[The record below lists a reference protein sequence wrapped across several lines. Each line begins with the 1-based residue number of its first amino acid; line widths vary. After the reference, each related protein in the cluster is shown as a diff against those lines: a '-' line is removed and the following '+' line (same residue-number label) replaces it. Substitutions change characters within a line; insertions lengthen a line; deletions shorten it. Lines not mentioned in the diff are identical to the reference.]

1 MSVEELY
8 KFWSEDPYFDEATRA
23 ELLAIKDDKK
33 EIEERFYSSVLQAF
47 AVSSAQV
54 STA

>member
-23 ELLAIKDDKK
+23 ELLSIKDDKK
-33 EIEERFYSSVLQAF
+33 QDPNCKIWGRKQLAF
-47 AVSSAQV
+47 G
-54 STA
+54 